1 MNIYIDK
8 PNLLSVVH
16 SAKKENYNDC
26 MRMLKDNFRIF
37 FTFSKKDIVDL
48 EQNDKQD
55 VMQWLTQM
63 VTGINSSNTDPV
75 KWESAFPPRPLD
87 TTSFNSEQ
95 LSSFYCLS
103 KDRDSKMFS
112 HIKKGN
118 LIIACEGQ
126 EIEALSSLFFDSFQ
140 FTKDIFDEVSSWS
153 DLEKYISP
161 CTDIVITD
169 LYIFSSPEIYQ
180 QNIYSLLRVLGSKA
194 KNSKINVII
203 FTLKSNYIKESKIE
217 FEPDWDTIY
226 SKIRKC
232 AEKHSSFNVTFVTA
246 SKETLEEHDRTIF
259 TNYKVFA
266 SGDTYNYFNS
276 NGERITKGRW
286 LHVHSSAIKN
296 NEAKASKFI
305 QDMQSIIDE
314 IENKKNDRLIKKD
327 KISNFLVFRKV

>member
-8 PNLLSVVH
+8 SNLLSVVH

-26 MRMLKDNFRIF
+26 IRMLKDNFRIF
-37 FTFSKKDIVDL
+37 FTFSKQDIVSL

-63 VTGINSSNTDPV
+63 VSGIKSSNTEPV
-75 KWESAFPPRPLD
+75 KWDSAFPARPLD
-87 TTSFNSEQ
+87 IASFNSEQ
-95 LSSFYCLS
+95 LSSVYCLS
-103 KDRDSKMFS
+103 KDSDPKLQS
-112 HIKKGN
+112 HIQKGN

-126 EIEALSSLFFDSFQ
+126 EIEAMSSLFFDSFQ
-140 FTKDIFDEVSSWS
+140 FTKDVFDEVSSWS

-180 QNIYSLLRVLGSKA
+180 QNIYSLLRILGSKV

-203 FTLKSNYIKESKIE
+203 FTLKSNYIKETKTE
-217 FEPDWDTIY
+217 FEPEWDTIY

-232 AEKHSSFNVTFVTA
+232 AEKYSSFNVTFVTA

-276 NGERITKGRW
+276 NGEKITNGRW

-296 NEAKASKFI
+296 NETKASKFLK
-305 QDMQSIIDE
+305 DMQSIIDE
-314 IENKKNDRLIKKD
+314 IEKKNNDRLIKKD
-327 KISNFLVFRKV
+327 RISNFLSFRQQ

>member
-75 KWESAFPPRPLD
+75 KWESTFPPRPLD
-87 TTSFNSEQ
+87 TSSFNSEQ
-95 LSSFYCLS
+95 LSSVYCLS
-103 KDRDSKMFS
+103 KDSDSKMLS
-112 HIKKGN
+112 QIKKGN

-126 EIEALSSLFFDSFQ
+126 EIEALSSLFFGSFQ

-194 KNSKINVII
+194 NNSKINVII

-305 QDMQSIIDE
+305 QDMQSIVDE
-314 IENKKNDRLIKKD
+314 IEKKKNDRLIKKD
-327 KISNFLVFRKV
+327 KISNFLVFKQV

>member
-75 KWESAFPPRPLD
+75 KWESTFPPRPLD

-95 LSSFYCLS
+95 LSSVYCLS

-305 QDMQSIIDE
+305 QDMQSIIDG

-327 KISNFLVFRKV
+327 KISNFLVFRQV